1 MSEKS
6 ESTDKKGMIFTGGIY
21 VLVGILII
29 FHQELVYYWVSGGF
43 IVQGVS
49 SLIRAWKK

>member
-1 MSEKS
+1 MSDKS
-6 ESTDKKGMIFTGGIY
+6 ETTDKKGLILSGGIY

-29 FHQELVYYWVSGGF
+29 FRPELVYYWVSGGF
-43 IVQGVS
+43 IVQGIS